1 MEINPPHWIKKGGI
15 TNLTSLKEK
24 TTRPRIKKPV
34 QKRSIETRNKIINT
48 AKDLFAE
55 KGFDATNTNLI
66 ASRSGLSVGSVYAH
80 FTNKLEIFH
89 TILENFSKEVFEYLR
104 ESIQK
109 IIENQNSL
117 NEAIDLLVHGLFEA
131 HMLNGNLNA
140 EMDKFILMDS
150 TAGEIRS
157 GWEEKTNQEIL
168 NLIKHFSK
176 EMSIKDRNAAV
187 TVIHRSI
194 HEVFQYL
201 YKNRHKVN
209 EKAVLKEFVTMLQKY
224 VA

>member
-1 MEINPPHWIKKGGI
+1 
-15 TNLTSLKEK
+15 LTSLKDK

-34 QKRSIETRNKIINT
+34 QKRSIETRNKIISA
-48 AKDLFAE
+48 AKDLFSE
-55 KGFDATNTNLI
+55 LGFDDTNTNLI
-66 ASRSGLSVGSVYAH
+66 ANRSGLSIGSVYAH

-89 TILENFSKEVFEYLR
+89 TILENFSKEVFEYLK
-104 ESIQK
+104 ESIHR
-109 IIENQNSL
+109 IIKDSNRL
-117 NEAIDLLVHGLFEA
+117 NEAIDLLIHGLFEA

-150 TAGEIRS
+150 KAGEIRS

-168 NLIKHFSK
+168 YLINHFSK
-176 EMSIKDRNAAV
+176 EISIKDKDAAV

-201 YKNRHKVN
+201 YKNRYSVDRD
-209 EKAVLKEFVTMLQKY
+209 AVLKELVTMLQKY
-224 VA
+224 IT